1 MFVCL
6 FLLFRAIPKA
16 HGSSQARGQTSYR
29 CRPTPQPQQHR
40 IRAASGTYTTAHD
53 NAAGSPTH
61 WARPEGIGPTSS
73 WILIGFVSTVPQ
85 LALPSFCMFYSI
97 SISWSLRA
105 EKMGIT
111 ITNDSSRIFLRM
123 LQIIQVMGAMWN
135 FLFWKLPENNAFS
148 FFCSYEKLKW
158 SISWPRRNEIFYFSV
173 FFSTIVSVPMIQLC
187 FSPIT
192 LLTLFLLVYYPFP
205 FSMVK
210 GERTHLVFLTPLT
223 PQKKKFF
230 QKKKKKKKKK
240 IRRSGKNTV
249 EVLSSWNTRIKFP
262 ANVHG
267 FNFILNLSI
276 WLNKIT

>member
-1 MFVCL
+1 
-6 FLLFRAIPKA
+6 
-16 HGSSQARGQTSYR
+16 
-29 CRPTPQPQQHR
+29 
-40 IRAASGTYTTAHD
+40 
-53 NAAGSPTH
+53 
-61 WARPEGIGPTSS
+61 
-73 WILIGFVSTVPQ
+73 
-85 LALPSFCMFYSI
+85 MFYSI
-97 SISWSLRA
+97 SISWILRA

-205 FSMVK
+205 VSMVT
-210 GERTHLVFLTPLT
+210 GERYHLVILTLLTPSHERLL
-223 PQKKKFF
+223 P
-230 QKKKKKKKKK
+230 KKKKK
-240 IRRSGKNTV
+240 IQRSGKNTV